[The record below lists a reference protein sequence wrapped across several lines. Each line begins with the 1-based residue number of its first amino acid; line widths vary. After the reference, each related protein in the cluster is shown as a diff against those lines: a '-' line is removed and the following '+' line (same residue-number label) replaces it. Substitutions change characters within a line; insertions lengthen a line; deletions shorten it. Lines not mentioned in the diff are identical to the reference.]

1 MTPAEQKALEAD
13 LDDFRRRLDEGD
25 DRFKKLEKSIEEN
38 TTLTKKI
45 DKSTEEIR
53 DALVAAKVGTKL
65 IKWIGALAIALAA
78 VYSLYYQVTHD
89 GRLPHQ

>member
-1 MTPAEQKALEAD
+1 MTPAEQKAFKAD
-13 LDDFRRRLDEGD
+13 MDDFRRRLDEGD

-65 IKWIGALAIALAA
+65 IKWIGALAIAAAA
-78 VYSLYYQVTHD
+78 VYSFYYQVTHD

>member
-1 MTPAEQKALEAD
+1 MTPAEHKALKQEME
-13 LDDFRRRLDEGD
+13 DFRKRLDEGE
-25 DRFKKLEKSIEEN
+25 DRFKKLEKSLEEN

-53 DALVAAKVGTKL
+53 DALVAARVGTKL
-65 IKWIGALAIALAA
+65 IKWIGALAIAAAA
-78 VYSLYYQVTHD
+78 VYSFYYQVTHD